1 MTTFYTFTKDSEPDS
16 PPIVA
21 ADHED
26 RVYFF
31 VANTKLWHHSARL
44 EVQLDTN
51 HADWTATE
59 VPAEEVPA
67 LVEGVKKM
75 DGRGHSGRY
84 LRDLKSQPPEDKRTS
99 AELGLL
105 TTARDRPAT
114 GEGVRGLLEGL
125 ARGQSR
131 EVARYAVARKAVAQN
146 LAYELNNDM
155 KKSLTGIPLRAKAA
169 TVGAHVVVRVEK
181 GPASRKRTTSRSGAK
196 VAGAGSHGVVKIEKG
211 YGPRKRTASRTGLK
225 TA

>member
-1 MTTFYTFTKDSEPDS
+1 MTTFYTFTKDSDS
-16 PPIVA
+16 HGSPVVA
-21 ADHED
+21 ADHQD

-44 EVQLDTN
+44 EIQLDTN
-51 HADWTATE
+51 DADWTATE
-59 VPAEEVPA
+59 IPVEDVPA
-67 LVEGVKKM
+67 LIAAVKKM

-84 LRDLKSQPPEDKRTS
+84 LRDLKAQPPEDKRTS

-105 TTARDRPAT
+105 TATRDRPAT

-155 KKSLTGIPLRAKAA
+155 KKSLTGIPLRTKAV

-181 GPASRKRTTSRSGAK
+181 GPTSRKRTTSR
-196 VAGAGSHGVVKIEKG
+196 AG
-211 YGPRKRTASRTGLK
+211 TK

>member
-1 MTTFYTFTKDSEPDS
+1 MTTFYTFTKDSEPGG

-21 ADHED
+21 VDHQD

-31 VANTKLWHHSARL
+31 VANTKRWHHSARL

-84 LRDLKSQPPEDKRTS
+84 LRDLKAQPPEDQRTS

-105 TTARDRPAT
+105 TAANDRPVA
-114 GEGVRGLLEGL
+114 GVRDLLASLPPGE
-125 ARGQSR
+125 SR
-131 EVARYAVARKAVAQN
+131 EVARYAAGRKGVAHN
-146 LAYELNNDM
+146 LAYEINNGS
-155 KKSLTGIPLRAKAA
+155 KKSLAGMPVSAKTVLSGADFVVEVHRKGRQRTAASLRAK
-169 TVGAHVVVRVEK
+169 
-181 GPASRKRTTSRSGAK
+181 S
-196 VAGAGSHGVVKIEKG
+196 I
-211 YGPRKRTASRTGLK
+211 
-225 TA
+225 

>member
-1 MTTFYTFTKDSEPDS
+1 MTTFYTFTKDSEPDG

-21 ADHED
+21 ADHQD

-84 LRDLKSQPPEDKRTS
+84 LRDLKAQPPEDQRTS

-105 TTARDRPAT
+105 TVAGDRPAS
-114 GEGVRGLLEGL
+114 GEGVRVLLGGL

-131 EVARYAVARKAVAQN
+131 EVARYAADRKAVAQN
-146 LAYELNNDM
+146 LAYELNSGL
-155 KKSLTGIPLRAKAA
+155 KKSLTGIPLRAKTAA
-169 TVGAHVVVRVEK
+169 AGAHVVVRVEK
-181 GPASRKRTTSRSGAK
+181 GPASRSRTTPQA
-196 VAGAGSHGVVKIEKG
+196 A
-211 YGPRKRTASRTGLK
+211 TK